1 MLVPDRAY
9 RAQWETGTGTLMIE
23 EKADAMPVYLGP
35 PGSSIADMAAVL
47 AVSTQP
53 RTGVPSGEVACVG
66 KSKASAYDIHR
77 VGDGVGYSCC
87 RRRCTN
93 PPEIKRKNQAS
104 QHRCGEREHRFIKST
119 DPVAANNT
127 SYDKTSAIR
136 TSEKMYQLAG

>member
-53 RTGVPSGEVACVG
+53 RTGVPSG
-66 KSKASAYDIHR
+66 
-77 VGDGVGYSCC
+77 
-87 RRRCTN
+87 T
-93 PPEIKRKNQAS
+93 
-104 QHRCGEREHRFIKST
+104 
-119 DPVAANNT
+119 
-127 SYDKTSAIR
+127 
-136 TSEKMYQLAG
+136 QLAFVELQIAKGGH